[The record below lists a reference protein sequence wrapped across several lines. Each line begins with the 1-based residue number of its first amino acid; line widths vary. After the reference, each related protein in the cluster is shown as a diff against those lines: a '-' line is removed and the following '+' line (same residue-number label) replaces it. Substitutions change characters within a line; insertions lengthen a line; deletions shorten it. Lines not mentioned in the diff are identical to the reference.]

1 MSSPYSGATPVG
13 GSGGYPPEPPQ
24 PNYAATPGYDQGA
37 PGYDQSAP
45 GYDQGTTGY
54 EQGATGATGY
64 TQGSTEYTQG
74 ADYDQS
80 YGAHAGDRG
89 TPMTEAGRPEVSG
102 TSVGELISEVTT
114 DLSVLMRQELQLA
127 KAEIT
132 VEAKK
137 AGQGAGMFGAAGFA
151 GYMVLLFLSFALWWA
166 LENLMDAGLAA
177 LIVAVL
183 WGVIGAVAFV
193 VGRKKFRQVNPKPER
208 TVDTLQQVPG
218 ALKPH

>member
-1 MSSPYSGATPVG
+1 MSTPYSGATPVG
-13 GSGGYPPEPPQ
+13 GQQGYPPEPPQ
-24 PNYAATPGYDQGA
+24 ANYAVTPGYE
-37 PGYDQSAP
+37 
-45 GYDQGTTGY
+45 QGTPGY
-54 EQGATGATGY
+54 EQGATAYGQGATGY
-64 TQGSTEYTQG
+64 EQDATG
-74 ADYDQS
+74 YDQGTAYDPS

-89 TPMTEAGRPEVSG
+89 TPMTEEGRPAVSG
-102 TSVGELISEVTT
+102 TSVGELISEVTK
-114 DLSVLMRQELQLA
+114 DLSVLMRQELELA
-127 KAEIT
+127 KAEVK

-193 VGRKKFRQVNPKPER
+193 MGRKKFRQVNPKPER